1 MGSQIIRRIRRLA
14 QGTKDGHKRSR
25 GQMQDLGRLGHLG
38 SADPAD
44 LSSDDGDDGATERP
58 FAGLSNANTRTDK
71 V

>member
-1 MGSQIIRRIRRLA
+1 
-14 QGTKDGHKRSR
+14 
-25 GQMQDLGRLGHLG
+25 MQDLGRLGHLG